1 MDDVTFNNNH
11 QFYSVDLLED
21 SEEFKAA
28 PDSPPPP
35 PPPPPLP
42 PNSTATKKGRRGM
55 KKKVVSVRINGDGPR
70 NSSGSTTPPSDSWA
84 WRKYGQKP
92 IKGSPYPRAYYRCS
106 SSKGCPAR
114 KQVERNR
121 LDPTM
126 LLITYSCEHNH
137 SGPVSR
143 NNNHHQAAAV
153 KPTSPE
159 TVPVHPEPEPEAEE
173 KFVESLEDQFSWF
186 GEMETTSSTVL
197 ESSIFSGRSSS
208 GVGDSISSDVAM
220 PFPMGDDDVD
230 DSLFADLGELPECSV
245 VFRHGGGPGLPVDE
259 QPPTS
264 QRRITPWCGA
274 TT

>member
-1 MDDVTFNNNH
+1 
-11 QFYSVDLLED
+11 
-21 SEEFKAA
+21 
-28 PDSPPPP
+28 
-35 PPPPPLP
+35 
-42 PNSTATKKGRRGM
+42 
-55 KKKVVSVRINGDGPR
+55 
-70 NSSGSTTPPSDSWA
+70 
-84 WRKYGQKP
+84 
-92 IKGSPYPRAYYRCS
+92 
-106 SSKGCPAR
+106 
-114 KQVERNR
+114 
-121 LDPTM
+121 M

-143 NNNHHQAAAV
+143 NNNHNQAAAV

-159 TVPVHPEPEPEAEE
+159 TVPVHPEPEPEPEAEE

-259 QPPTS
+259 QPPTT

-274 TT
+274 TTWDVRRGVLFVCILLGASSAINAGKVSFFSSFLFKLLLFFSKTWLYNKIKFLFHFN

>member
-21 SEEFKAA
+21 SDEFKAA

-35 PPPPPLP
+35 PPPLP
-42 PNSTATKKGRRGM
+42 PNSTAAKKGRRGM

-84 WRKYGQKP
+84 WRK
-92 IKGSPYPRAYYRCS
+92 AYYRCS

-159 TVPVHPEPEPEAEE
+159 TVPVHPEPEAEE

-245 VFRHGGGPGLPVDE
+245 VFRHGGGPELPVDE
-259 QPPTS
+259 QPATS